1 MKGMGG
7 TRGTDRL
14 RACTT
19 VYWGGGHRSSQRAVS
34 RMRPPSVPVWP
45 FAPCPPPPPF
55 WAVAVYLRP
64 RADWRVRDGS
74 LRGHAE
80 RAQPGAP
87 ATARRPSSHPAPT
100 ARVVPATHAARQSIA
115 PRSAC
120 DRVPQVGG
128 RGKGKGAGLPC
139 LRGRRRRRDLAEGG
153 KNQRQRHGR
162 LARAL
167 QRPSI
172 RRRAEKECVCEG
184 ETVCVRVCVC
194 VCVSVCVSERGRV
207 PLAHRAG
214 RLQHPVPGV

>member
-120 DRVPQVGG
+120 DKWVGGG
-128 RGKGKGAGLPC
+128 RGRGQGCRACAGGGGGGTSPRVARISASAMAVLPVPCNAHPSGGA
-139 LRGRRRRRDLAEGG
+139 RR
-153 KNQRQRHGR
+153 K
-162 LARAL
+162 
-167 QRPSI
+167 S
-172 RRRAEKECVCEG
+172 
-184 ETVCVRVCVC
+184 VCVRERQCVCVCVC
-194 VCVSVCVSERGRV
+194 VCVSLCV
-207 PLAHRAG
+207 
-214 RLQHPVPGV
+214 